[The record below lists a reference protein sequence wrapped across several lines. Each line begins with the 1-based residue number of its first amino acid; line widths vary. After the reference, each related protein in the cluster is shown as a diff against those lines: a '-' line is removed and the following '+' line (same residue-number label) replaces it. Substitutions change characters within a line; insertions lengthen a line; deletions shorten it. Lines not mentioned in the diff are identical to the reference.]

1 MKRSTIKA
9 LEDLKRQQD
18 IEIEDLS
25 EYYKDIFGED
35 VEPQAP
41 EESRYNKN
49 EYGRKTY

>member
-49 EYGRKTY
+49 EYGRKAY